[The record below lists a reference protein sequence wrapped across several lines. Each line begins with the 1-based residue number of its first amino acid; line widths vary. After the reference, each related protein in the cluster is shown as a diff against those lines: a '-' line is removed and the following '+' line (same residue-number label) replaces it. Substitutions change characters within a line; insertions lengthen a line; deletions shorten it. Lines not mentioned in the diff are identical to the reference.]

1 VRWALEEAWL
11 PCQARLVDFD
21 DLNLDA
27 YRKKQPFGMVP
38 AFEADGL
45 DLSSGAIVHHIATAC
60 EALMSTDG
68 AGRAAT
74 LTWKG
79 KDGDYRREIP
89 PQPRDGSA
97 VGGSLGWR
105 GAHRRTDGTAP
116 RGSFHRE
123 IDPRCGQRHEADV
136 KGAEQQE
143 QQRTHHD
150 YEFHR
155 NRAAAIASEPP

>member
-1 VRWALEEAWL
+1 MRWALEEAWL

-105 GAHRRTDGTAP
+105 GTHRRTDGTAL
-116 RGSFHRE
+116 RGSF
-123 IDPRCGQRHEADV
+123 DV
-136 KGAEQQE
+136 TQ
-143 QQRTHHD
+143 
-150 YEFHR
+150 
-155 NRAAAIASEPP
+155 RAARLLSESNRRSYLFRCQTAARCTVSVDWVA